1 MLKRTILFSVLAGLH
16 AAGLYALDLG
26 NTRTD
31 SPPQPAPI
39 VAILVPPQPEPVVA
53 APQPQQRPVKPV
65 SSSAGHPAPLPPL
78 RQAAPSSH
86 TPTASAVEPT
96 QTAPAATSEA
106 AKEVAAAPAAQ
117 PLPPGPVV
125 PPRSDASHLQNTLSY
140 PPVSR
145 RLGEEG
151 KVVLSVYIL
160 PNGTVGELKL
170 KMTSGFPRLD
180 EAALE
185 QVRRWRYVPA
195 RRGDEAIPFWYTQP
209 IVFSLEG

>member
-1 MLKRTILFSVLAGLH
+1 M
-16 AAGLYALDLG
+16 AAAAA
-26 NTRTD
+26 
-31 SPPQPAPI
+31 S
-39 VAILVPPQPEPVVA
+39 EP
-53 APQPQQRPVKPV
+53 
-65 SSSAGHPAPLPPL
+65 
-78 RQAAPSSH
+78 
-86 TPTASAVEPT
+86 
-96 QTAPAATSEA
+96 

-160 PNGTVGELKL
+160 PNGTVGELRL
-170 KMTSGFPRLD
+170 KASSGFPRLD

-185 QVRRWRYVPA
+185 QVKRWRYVPA